1 MIEELLKKYNLKIT
15 DKRIN
20 LLNAIIDL
28 KEDATIKNI
37 LNNCKDM
44 DKTTVYRNLES
55 LEKAGLLTR
64 EIDGDNIIYLVN
76 GHHKHHL
83 TCTKCHKS
91 VEIEC
96 PFDNQKNLNGFEIT
110 NHYLNL
116 EGVCSTCQKK

>member
-1 MIEELLKKYNLKIT
+1 MIEELLK
-15 DKRIN
+15 
-20 LLNAIIDL
+20 
-28 KEDATIKNI
+28 IKGVDENTKFSDI
-37 LNNCKDM
+37 EKFLQIGKDM

-55 LEKAGLLTR
+55 LEESGLLTR